1 MQELL
6 GMGLSLLT
14 VHKDGSLYCDD
25 KKHVFVTVHKDK
37 MLLYY
42 REKNPKAYTYK
53 RLNIGN
59 FEEIQ
64 KAMKSVEGGAYK

>member
-6 GMGLSLLT
+6 EMGLSILT

-42 REKNPKAYTYK
+42 KENNPKSYTYK
-53 RLNIGN
+53 RLHTGD
-59 FEEIQ
+59 FQSIQ
-64 KAMKSVEGGAYK
+64 KAMKSVKGGSYK